1 MAFIVFLFL
10 FAERRVAPVTHPKTC
25 NLENLGTSGVLIP
38 NGNLCEVTTEK
49 TMFAERYLQALS
61 TSNLQDDDQHHQT
74 EPLVAAALADL
85 SGGAGALFG
94 TMLLRASIAG
104 VPRQAVES
112 SARDLGVLLRV
123 WTGEVARKG
132 FERKW
137 MNIKAE
143 WDIKAAYAMYAKIA
157 RVSLAHWLGGE
168 CSACNGTKVVASRVC
183 AHCAGTGREPIKG
196 GALEVEHV
204 KDMVSELQGMHQAH
218 SARARARLRKV
229 A

>member
-1 MAFIVFLFL
+1 
-10 FAERRVAPVTHPKTC
+10 
-25 NLENLGTSGVLIP
+25 
-38 NGNLCEVTTEK
+38 
-49 TMFAERYLQALS
+49 MFAERYLNALS

-85 SGGAGALFG
+85 SGGSGELFG
-94 TMLLRASIAG
+94 SMLLRAHIAG
-104 VPRQAVES
+104 VPRQPVES
-112 SARDLGVLLRV
+112 AARELAVLLRV

-132 FERKW
+132 FDRKW

-168 CSACNGTKVVASRVC
+168 CECCKGTKVVAGRAC
-183 AHCAGTGREPIKG
+183 THCDGTGREPVQG
-196 GALEVEHV
+196 GAIEREKVL
-204 KDMVSELQGMHQAH
+204 DMVSELEGLFQAH
-218 SARARARLRKV
+218 SARAAAKMRRA

>member
-1 MAFIVFLFL
+1 
-10 FAERRVAPVTHPKTC
+10 
-25 NLENLGTSGVLIP
+25 
-38 NGNLCEVTTEK
+38 
-49 TMFAERYLQALS
+49 MFAERYLNALS

-85 SGGAGALFG
+85 SGGSGALFG

-104 VPRQAVES
+104 VPRQAIES

-132 FERKW
+132 FDRKW

-168 CSACNGTKVVASRVC
+168 CSACNGTKVLASRVC
-183 AHCAGTGREPIKG
+183 AHCAGTGREPIQG
-196 GALEVEHV
+196 GAMEIERV
-204 KDMVSELQGMHQAH
+204 KDMVSELRGLYQAH
-218 SARARARLRKV
+218 SARASAKMRRA

>member
-1 MAFIVFLFL
+1 
-10 FAERRVAPVTHPKTC
+10 
-25 NLENLGTSGVLIP
+25 
-38 NGNLCEVTTEK
+38 
-49 TMFAERYLQALS
+49 MFAERYLQALS

-85 SGGAGALFG
+85 SGGCGTLFG

-104 VPRQAVES
+104 VPRQAIES

-132 FERKW
+132 FDRKW

-168 CSACNGTKVVASRVC
+168 CECCQGTKIFDHRACV
-183 AHCAGTGREPIKG
+183 HCGGTGRAPVQG
-196 GALEVEHV
+196 GAIEREKVL
-204 KDMVSELQGMHQAH
+204 DMVSELEGVFQAH
-218 SARARARLRKV
+218 SRRASVKLGRTATDFVKQGPIVRCC
-229 A
+229 

>member
-1 MAFIVFLFL
+1 
-10 FAERRVAPVTHPKTC
+10 
-25 NLENLGTSGVLIP
+25 
-38 NGNLCEVTTEK
+38 
-49 TMFAERYLQALS
+49 MFAERYLNALS
-61 TSNLQDDDQHHQT
+61 TSNLQDDAQHHQT

-85 SGGAGALFG
+85 SGGSGALFG

-104 VPRQAVES
+104 VPRQAIES
-112 SARDLGVLLRV
+112 SARDLSVLLRV

-132 FERKW
+132 FDRKW

-168 CSACNGTKVVASRVC
+168 CQCCNGTKIVESRAC
-183 AHCAGTGREPIKG
+183 SHCNGSGREPVQG
-196 GALEVEHV
+196 GAIEREKVL
-204 KDMVSELQGMHQAH
+204 DMVSELEGMFQAH
-218 SARARARLRKV
+218 SARAAVRMRRV

>member
-1 MAFIVFLFL
+1 
-10 FAERRVAPVTHPKTC
+10 
-25 NLENLGTSGVLIP
+25 
-38 NGNLCEVTTEK
+38 
-49 TMFAERYLQALS
+49 MFAERYLNALS

-85 SGGAGALFG
+85 SGGSGALFG

-104 VPRQAVES
+104 VPRQAIES

-132 FERKW
+132 FDRKW

-168 CSACNGTKVVASRVC
+168 CRVCNGTKTIASRAC
-183 AHCAGTGREPIKG
+183 LHCNGTGREPVQG
-196 GALEVEHV
+196 GAIEREKIL
-204 KDMVSELQGMHQAH
+204 DMVSELEGLLQAH
-218 SARARARLRKV
+218 STRAGAKLRRA